1 MRSLILGFIFICFVQ
16 PLWGQDNLSK
26 IYETWNTI
34 AAEAEATITNTNAT
48 TISLEELRQELSRNR
63 TIFLDLR
70 KQGGTRLASL
80 KAQLAALGPEP
91 EDKKDESEDITE
103 RRAALKLQI
112 KTEEAPSREA
122 AEAFERANGL
132 ITEVDEIIRSR
143 QTAQLFELQKS
154 PLNPSL
160 LIRSFKGLG
169 LFIKSIRDELVDA
182 SETSPIKQSLLE
194 ILMWLVIAAL
204 LIWQGTFRVKRTLT
218 SIFSSENEWQVTAK
232 ARLGQFLPFVSSIL
246 ALISIYYAFILL
258 LPGAAGSVLVCGLA
272 MFVGLGLAGRW
283 LSKAIFSGD
292 EANEALFKMIDNNA
306 DTAVRNVGLLGWVL
320 GAFILLDNV
329 YAQSSNPDDL
339 ILVPNFLLVIIA
351 SIALYRF
358 AGIANT
364 FEQNRGLDGDL
375 SFRQMSLRFL
385 SRIVRLI
392 SVVGPIIA
400 AIGYYQASVA
410 LVYPIIETL
419 FALGIVLI
427 AHTYFS
433 EFLNITWSKDE
444 KDNTLTAGFL
454 RTLIGIILI
463 CVAIPCIA
471 LFWGA
476 RTTDLTEFWNW
487 LQNGFQFGDT
497 RLTPVNLITFVV
509 IFVLG
514 YMLTKLIQR
523 GLKDSILPNTR
534 LDAGGKNA
542 VLAVTSYFGIF
553 VVAMISI
560 TAAGIDL
567 SGLAIVAGALSVGIG
582 FGLQAIVSNFVS
594 GIILLI
600 ERPIK
605 QGDWVEVGGYSGYVR
620 SINVRSTMIDTF
632 DRATVVVPNSDLI
645 AGTVTNWTHNSDNGR
660 VIVPVGVAYGSDPR
674 NVEKI
679 LQEIAESHP
688 RILPGSTPS
697 VVFKQFGADSMDFE
711 IRVIL
716 QDVNYLLSVKSE
728 MNYEIFKRFK
738 EEGIEIPFAQR
749 DIHLRDIDKLTEAIK
764 GKSKK

>member
-1 MRSLILGFIFICFVQ
+1 MRSTLLGFIFILFVQ
-16 PLWGQDNLSK
+16 PLWGQNNSSE
-26 IYETWNTI
+26 IYEDWNLF
-34 AAEAEATITNTNAT
+34 ASQAEVILANDTSSSL
-48 TISLEELRQELSRNR
+48 SLEELRVELSRSR
-63 TIFLDLR
+63 SVFLNLR
-70 KQGGTRLASL
+70 EQGGTRLTSL
-80 KAQLAALGPEP
+80 KAQLTALGPEASDG
-91 EDKKDESEDITE
+91 EDESSEITE
-103 RRAALKLQI
+103 RRKELKLQI
-112 KTEEAPSREA
+112 KLEQAPSREA

-132 ITEVDEIIRSR
+132 IAEVDEIIRAR
-143 QTAQLFELQKS
+143 QAAQLFELRVS

-160 LIRSFKGLG
+160 IMNSVKDLRASLSSIKTEVSEARS
-169 LFIKSIRDELVDA
+169 SA
-182 SETSPIKQSLLE
+182 SQNILQL
-194 ILMWLVIAAL
+194 LMWFFIATL
-204 LIWQGTFRVKRTLT
+204 LIWQGTLRIKKTLN
-218 SIFSSENEWQVTAK
+218 SIFSSDNEWQLMVK
-232 ARLGQFLPFVSSIL
+232 SRLNQLLPFASTIL
-246 ALISIYYAFILL
+246 AATSIYYGLKLILL
-258 LPGAAGSVLVCGLA
+258 GPSGTTLVCGLYMVIA
-272 MFVGLGLAGRW
+272 LGLAGRW
-283 LSKAIFSGD
+283 LSKVIFSGD
-292 EANEALFKMIDNNA
+292 ELNEPLFKMADNNA
-306 DTAVRNVGLLGWVL
+306 DTAVNNVGLLGWVL
-320 GAFILLDNV
+320 GTFFLFKNLFALNSNENNFIL
-329 YAQSSNPDDL
+329 A
-339 ILVPNFLLVIIA
+339 PNFLLIIIA
-351 SIALYRF
+351 SVALFRF
-358 AGIANT
+358 AGIANK

-385 SRIVRLI
+385 ARIIKLI
-392 SVVGPIIA
+392 SIVGPIIA
-400 AIGYYQASVA
+400 AIGYYEASIA

-419 FALGIVLI
+419 LALGVVLI
-427 AHTYFS
+427 AHTYAS
-433 EFLNITWSKDE
+433 ELLNITLSRDE
-444 KDNTLTAGFL
+444 GENTLTAGFL

-463 CVAIPCIA
+463 CIAIPCIA

-487 LQNGFQFGDT
+487 LQNGFQFGDA
-497 RLTPVNLITFVV
+497 RLTPTNLITFVV

-514 YMLTKLIQR
+514 YMITKLIQR

-553 VVAMISI
+553 VVAMIAI

-632 DRATVVVPNSDLI
+632 DRATVIVPNSDLI

-674 NVEKI
+674 RVEEV
-679 LQEIAESHP
+679 LREIAESHP

-716 QDVNYLLSVKSE
+716 TDVNYLLSVKSE

-749 DIHLRDIDKLTEAIK
+749 DIHLRDIDKLTDALS

>member
-1 MRSLILGFIFICFVQ
+1 
-16 PLWGQDNLSK
+16 
-26 IYETWNTI
+26 
-34 AAEAEATITNTNAT
+34 
-48 TISLEELRQELSRNR
+48 
-63 TIFLDLR
+63 
-70 KQGGTRLASL
+70 
-80 KAQLAALGPEP
+80 
-91 EDKKDESEDITE
+91 
-103 RRAALKLQI
+103 
-112 KTEEAPSREA
+112 
-122 AEAFERANGL
+122 
-132 ITEVDEIIRSR
+132 
-143 QTAQLFELQKS
+143 
-154 PLNPSL
+154 
-160 LIRSFKGLG
+160 
-169 LFIKSIRDELVDA
+169 
-182 SETSPIKQSLLE
+182 
-194 ILMWLVIAAL
+194 MWFFIAAL
-204 LIWQGTFRVKRTLT
+204 LIWQGTLRIKKTLN
-218 SIFSSENEWQVTAK
+218 SIFSSDNEWQLMVK
-232 ARLGQFLPFVSSIL
+232 SRLNQLLPFASTIL
-246 ALISIYYAFILL
+246 AATSIYYGLKLILL
-258 LPGAAGSVLVCGLA
+258 GPSGTTLVCGLYMVIA
-272 MFVGLGLAGRW
+272 LGLAGRW
-283 LSKAIFSGD
+283 LSKVIFSGD
-292 EANEALFKMIDNNA
+292 ELNEPLFKMADNNA
-306 DTAVRNVGLLGWVL
+306 DTAVTNVGLLGWVL
-320 GAFILLDNV
+320 GAFFLFKDIFALNSNENNFIL
-329 YAQSSNPDDL
+329 A
-339 ILVPNFLLVIIA
+339 PNFLLIIIA
-351 SIALYRF
+351 SVALFRF
-358 AGIANT
+358 AGIANK

-375 SFRQMSLRFL
+375 SFRQMALRFL
-385 SRIVRLI
+385 ARIIKLI
-392 SVVGPIIA
+392 SIVGPVIA
-400 AIGYYQASVA
+400 AIGYYEASIA

-419 FALGIVLI
+419 LALGVVLI
-427 AHTYFS
+427 AHTYAS
-433 EFLNITWSKDE
+433 EFLNITLSRDE
-444 KDNTLTAGFL
+444 GENTLTAGFL

-463 CVAIPCIA
+463 CIAIPCIA

-487 LQNGFQFGDT
+487 LQNGFQFGDA
-497 RLTPVNLITFVV
+497 RLTPTNLITFVV

-514 YMLTKLIQR
+514 YMITKLIQR

-553 VVAMISI
+553 VVAMIAI

-605 QGDWVEVGGYSGYVR
+605 QGDWVDVGGYSGYVR

-632 DRATVVVPNSDLI
+632 DRATVIVPNSDLI

-674 NVEKI
+674 RVEEV
-679 LQEIAESHP
+679 LREIAESHP

-716 QDVNYLLSVKSE
+716 TDVNYLLSVKSE

-749 DIHLRDIDKLTEAIK
+749 DIHLRDIDKLTDALS

>member
-1 MRSLILGFIFICFVQ
+1 MRSILLGFIFICFVQ
-16 PLWGQDNLSK
+16 PLWGQGDTK
-26 IYETWNTI
+26 EIYEDW
-34 AAEAEATITNTNAT
+34 NAT
-48 TISLEELRQELSRNR
+48 AYQAELILANDASTTVSLEALRVKLSRSR
-63 TIFLDLR
+63 SIFLDLR
-70 KQGGTRLASL
+70 EQGSTRLTSL

-91 EDKKDESEDITE
+91 SENDEEQSKITE
-103 RRAALKLQI
+103 RRSALKLQI
-112 KTEEAPSREA
+112 KVEEAPSREA

-132 ITEVDEIIRSR
+132 IAEVDEIVRAR
-143 QTAQLFELQKS
+143 QAAQLFELRKS

-160 LIRSFKGLG
+160 LIGSMKAVVTFVLSTK
-169 LFIKSIRDELVDA
+169 DEYFETKTSA
-182 SETSPIKQSLLE
+182 SKNLLA
-194 ILMWLVIAAL
+194 ILMWLFFAAL
-204 LIWQGTFRVKRTLT
+204 LIWQGTFRIKKILN
-218 SIFSSENEWQVTAK
+218 SILSSENEWQLMVK
-232 ARLGQFLPFVSSIL
+232 SRLSQLLPFGAMIL
-246 ALISIYYAFILL
+246 AVTSVYYALKL
-258 LPGAAGSVLVCGLA
+258 VLPGSNGTVLLCGLYMVIA
-272 MFVGLGLAGRW
+272 FGLSGSW

-292 EANEALFKMIDNNA
+292 ELNEPLFKMADNNA
-306 DTAVRNVGLLGWVL
+306 DTAVNTVGLLGWVL
-320 GAFILLDNV
+320 GAFFLLENVFLQNVGDNNFII
-329 YAQSSNPDDL
+329 A
-339 ILVPNFLLVIIA
+339 PNFLLIIIS
-351 SIALYRF
+351 SIALFRF
-358 AGIANT
+358 AGIANK

-385 SRIVRLI
+385 ARIIKLI
-392 SVVGPIIA
+392 SIVGPLIA
-400 AIGYYQASVA
+400 AIGYYEASVA

-419 FALGIVLI
+419 LALGIVLI
-427 AHTYFS
+427 AYTYSS
-433 EFLNITWSKDE
+433 EFLNITVNKDANE
-444 KDNTLTAGFL
+444 NTLTAGFL

-463 CVAIPCIA
+463 CIAIPCIA

-487 LQNGFQFGDT
+487 LQNGFQFGDA
-497 RLTPVNLITFVV
+497 RLTPTNLITFVV

-514 YMLTKLIQR
+514 YMITKLIQR
-523 GLKDSILPNTR
+523 GLKDSVLPNTR

-674 NVEKI
+674 RVEVV
-679 LQEIAESHP
+679 LREIAESHP

-716 QDVNYLLSVKSE
+716 TDVNYLLSVKSE

-749 DIHLRDIDKLTEAIK
+749 DIHLRDIDKLTDALK
-764 GKSKK
+764 GNYKK

>member
-1 MRSLILGFIFICFVQ
+1 MLIL
-16 PLWGQDNLSK
+16 P
-26 IYETWNTI
+26 
-34 AAEAEATITNTNAT
+34 
-48 TISLEELRQELSRNR
+48 
-63 TIFLDLR
+63 
-70 KQGGTRLASL
+70 
-80 KAQLAALGPEP
+80 
-91 EDKKDESEDITE
+91 
-103 RRAALKLQI
+103 
-112 KTEEAPSREA
+112 
-122 AEAFERANGL
+122 L
-132 ITEVDEIIRSR
+132 IT
-143 QTAQLFELQKS
+143 L
-154 PLNPSL
+154 
-160 LIRSFKGLG
+160 
-169 LFIKSIRDELVDA
+169 
-182 SETSPIKQSLLE
+182 
-194 ILMWLVIAAL
+194 
-204 LIWQGTFRVKRTLT
+204 
-218 SIFSSENEWQVTAK
+218 
-232 ARLGQFLPFVSSIL
+232 
-246 ALISIYYAFILL
+246 
-258 LPGAAGSVLVCGLA
+258 
-272 MFVGLGLAGRW
+272 
-283 LSKAIFSGD
+283 
-292 EANEALFKMIDNNA
+292 
-306 DTAVRNVGLLGWVL
+306 GLLGWVL
-320 GAFILLDNV
+320 GAFFLFKNVFALNSNENNFIL
-329 YAQSSNPDDL
+329 A
-339 ILVPNFLLVIIA
+339 PNFLLIIIA
-351 SIALYRF
+351 SVALFRF
-358 AGIANT
+358 AGIANK

-385 SRIVRLI
+385 ARIIKLI
-392 SVVGPIIA
+392 SIVGPVIA
-400 AIGYYQASVA
+400 AIGYYEASIA

-419 FALGIVLI
+419 LALGVVLI
-427 AHTYFS
+427 AHTYAS
-433 EFLNITWSKDE
+433 ELLNITWSRDE
-444 KDNTLTAGFL
+444 GENTLTAGFL

-463 CVAIPCIA
+463 CIAIPCIA

-487 LQNGFQFGDT
+487 LQNGFQFGDA
-497 RLTPVNLITFVV
+497 RLTPTNLITFVV

-514 YMLTKLIQR
+514 YMITKLIQR

-553 VVAMISI
+553 VVAMIAI

-605 QGDWVEVGGYSGYVR
+605 QGDWVDVGGYSGYVR

-632 DRATVVVPNSDLI
+632 DRATVIVPNSDLI

-674 NVEKI
+674 RVEEV
-679 LQEIAESHP
+679 LREIAESHP

-716 QDVNYLLSVKSE
+716 TDVNYLLSVKSE

-749 DIHLRDIDKLTEAIK
+749 DIHLRDIDKLTDALIWKIKEMTLPLFGEDAYLKEAP
-764 GKSKK
+764 GKNHCAFW

>member
-1 MRSLILGFIFICFVQ
+1 MRSTLLGFIFILFVQ
-16 PLWGQDNLSK
+16 PLWGQNNSSE
-26 IYETWNTI
+26 IYEDWNSF
-34 AAEAEATITNTNAT
+34 ASQAEMILANDASSSV
-48 TISLEELRQELSRNR
+48 SLEELRVELSRSR
-63 TIFLDLR
+63 SIFFNLR
-70 KQGGTRLASL
+70 EQGGTRLTSL
-80 KAQLAALGPEP
+80 KAQLAALGPEA
-91 EDKKDESEDITE
+91 SEDEEESSEIVD
-103 RRAALKLQI
+103 RRKVLKLQI
-112 KTEEAPSREA
+112 KLEEAPSREA

-132 ITEVDEIIRSR
+132 IAEVDEIIRAR
-143 QTAQLFELQKS
+143 QAAQLFELRKS

-160 LIRSFKGLG
+160 IISSVKDLGVSISSITTEVSEARS
-169 LFIKSIRDELVDA
+169 S
-182 SETSPIKQSLLE
+182 TSQNILQ
-194 ILMWLVIAAL
+194 ILMWFFIAAL
-204 LIWQGTFRVKRTLT
+204 LIWQGTLRIKQTLN
-218 SIFSSENEWQVTAK
+218 SIFSSDNEWQLMVK
-232 ARLGQFLPFVSSIL
+232 SRLSQLLPFASMIL
-246 ALISIYYAFILL
+246 AATSVYYGLKLL
-258 LPGAAGSVLVCGLA
+258 LSGQSGTALMCGLYMVIA
-272 MFVGLGLAGRW
+272 LGLAGRW
-283 LSKAIFSGD
+283 LSKVIFSGD
-292 EANEALFKMIDNNA
+292 ELNEPLFKMADNNA
-306 DTAVRNVGLLGWVL
+306 DTAVNNVGLLGWVL
-320 GAFILLDNV
+320 GAFFLFENIYSLNSSENNFIL
-329 YAQSSNPDDL
+329 A
-339 ILVPNFLLVIIA
+339 PNFLLIIIA
-351 SIALYRF
+351 SVALFRF
-358 AGIANT
+358 AGIANK

-385 SRIVRLI
+385 ARIIKLI
-392 SVVGPIIA
+392 SIVGPVIA
-400 AIGYYQASVA
+400 AIGYYEASIA

-419 FALGIVLI
+419 LALGIVLI
-427 AHTYFS
+427 AHTYAS
-433 EFLNITWSKDE
+433 ELLNITWNKDE
-444 KDNTLTAGFL
+444 GENTLTAGFL

-463 CVAIPCIA
+463 CIAIPCIA

-487 LQNGFQFGDT
+487 LQNGFQFGDA
-497 RLTPVNLITFVV
+497 RLTPTNLITFVV

-514 YMLTKLIQR
+514 YMITKLIQR

-553 VVAMISI
+553 VVAMIAI

-605 QGDWVEVGGYSGYVR
+605 QGDWVDVGGYSGYVR

-632 DRATVVVPNSDLI
+632 DRATVIVPNSDLI

-674 NVEKI
+674 RVEEV
-679 LQEIAESHP
+679 LREIAESHP

-716 QDVNYLLSVKSE
+716 TDVNYLLSVKSE

-749 DIHLRDIDKLTEAIK
+749 DIHLRDIDKLTDALS

>member
-1 MRSLILGFIFICFVQ
+1 MNSVKDLG
-16 PLWGQDNLSK
+16 
-26 IYETWNTI
+26 
-34 AAEAEATITNTNAT
+34 
-48 TISLEELRQELSRNR
+48 
-63 TIFLDLR
+63 
-70 KQGGTRLASL
+70 ASL
-80 KAQLAALGPEP
+80 
-91 EDKKDESEDITE
+91 SS
-103 RRAALKLQI
+103 I
-112 KTEEAPSREA
+112 KTEVSEA
-122 AEAFERANGL
+122 
-132 ITEVDEIIRSR
+132 RSSAS
-143 QTAQLFELQKS
+143 QNILQ
-154 PLNPSL
+154 
-160 LIRSFKGLG
+160 
-169 LFIKSIRDELVDA
+169 
-182 SETSPIKQSLLE
+182 
-194 ILMWLVIAAL
+194 ILMWFFIAAL
-204 LIWQGTFRVKRTLT
+204 LIWQGTLRIKKTLN
-218 SIFSSENEWQVTAK
+218 SIFSSDNEWQLMVK
-232 ARLGQFLPFVSSIL
+232 SRLNQLLPFASTIL
-246 ALISIYYAFILL
+246 AATSIYYGLKLILL
-258 LPGAAGSVLVCGLA
+258 GPSGTTLVCGLYMVIA
-272 MFVGLGLAGRW
+272 LGLAGRW
-283 LSKAIFSGD
+283 LSKVIFSGD
-292 EANEALFKMIDNNA
+292 ELNEPLFKMADNNA
-306 DTAVRNVGLLGWVL
+306 DTAVNNVGLLGWVL
-320 GAFILLDNV
+320 GAFFLFKNLFALNSNENNFIL
-329 YAQSSNPDDL
+329 A
-339 ILVPNFLLVIIA
+339 PNFLLIIIA
-351 SIALYRF
+351 SVALFRF
-358 AGIANT
+358 AGIANK

-385 SRIVRLI
+385 ARIIKLI
-392 SVVGPIIA
+392 SIVGPIIA
-400 AIGYYQASVA
+400 AIGYYEASIA

-419 FALGIVLI
+419 LALGVVLI
-427 AHTYFS
+427 AHTYAS
-433 EFLNITWSKDE
+433 ELLNITLSRDE
-444 KDNTLTAGFL
+444 GENTLTAGFL

-463 CVAIPCIA
+463 CIAIPCIA

-487 LQNGFQFGDT
+487 LQNGFQFGDA
-497 RLTPVNLITFVV
+497 RLTPTNLITFVV

-514 YMLTKLIQR
+514 YMITKLIQR

-553 VVAMISI
+553 VVAMIAI

-605 QGDWVEVGGYSGYVR
+605 QGDWVDVGGYSGYVR

-632 DRATVVVPNSDLI
+632 DRATVIVPNSDLI

-674 NVEKI
+674 RVEEV
-679 LQEIAESHP
+679 LREIAESHP

-716 QDVNYLLSVKSE
+716 TDVNYLLSVKSE

-749 DIHLRDIDKLTEAIK
+749 DIHLRDIDKLTDALS

>member
-1 MRSLILGFIFICFVQ
+1 MRSTLLGFIFILFVQ
-16 PLWGQDNLSK
+16 PLWGQNNSSE
-26 IYETWNTI
+26 IYEDWNSF
-34 AAEAEATITNTNAT
+34 ASQAEMILANDASSSV
-48 TISLEELRQELSRNR
+48 SLEELRVELSRSR
-63 TIFLDLR
+63 SIFFNLR
-70 KQGGTRLASL
+70 EQGGTRLTSL
-80 KAQLAALGPEP
+80 KAQLAALGPEA
-91 EDKKDESEDITE
+91 SEDEEESSEIVE
-103 RRAALKLQI
+103 RRKVLKLQI
-112 KTEEAPSREA
+112 KLEEAPSREA

-132 ITEVDEIIRSR
+132 IAEVDEIIRAR
-143 QTAQLFELQKS
+143 QAAQLFELRKS

-160 LIRSFKGLG
+160 IISSVKDLGVSISSITTEVSEARS
-169 LFIKSIRDELVDA
+169 S
-182 SETSPIKQSLLE
+182 TSQNILQ
-194 ILMWLVIAAL
+194 ILMWFFIAAL
-204 LIWQGTFRVKRTLT
+204 LIWQGTLRIKQTLN
-218 SIFSSENEWQVTAK
+218 SIFSSDNEWQLMVK
-232 ARLGQFLPFVSSIL
+232 SRLSQLLPFASTIL
-246 ALISIYYAFILL
+246 AATSVYYGLKLL
-258 LPGAAGSVLVCGLA
+258 LSGPSGTALMCGLYMVIA
-272 MFVGLGLAGRW
+272 LGLAGRW
-283 LSKAIFSGD
+283 LSKVIFSGD
-292 EANEALFKMIDNNA
+292 ELNEPLFKMADNNA
-306 DTAVRNVGLLGWVL
+306 DTAVNNVGLLGWVL
-320 GAFILLDNV
+320 GAFFLFENIYSLNSSENNFIL
-329 YAQSSNPDDL
+329 A
-339 ILVPNFLLVIIA
+339 PNFLLIIIA
-351 SIALYRF
+351 SVALFRF
-358 AGIANT
+358 AGIANK

-385 SRIVRLI
+385 ARIIKLI
-392 SVVGPIIA
+392 SIVGPVIA
-400 AIGYYQASVA
+400 AIGYYEASIA

-419 FALGIVLI
+419 LALGIVLI
-427 AHTYFS
+427 AHTYAS
-433 EFLNITWSKDE
+433 ELLNITWNKDE
-444 KDNTLTAGFL
+444 GENTLTAGFL
-454 RTLIGIILI
+454 RTLIGVILI
-463 CVAIPCIA
+463 CIAIPCIA

-487 LQNGFQFGDT
+487 LQNGFQFGDA
-497 RLTPVNLITFVV
+497 RLTPTNLITFVV

-514 YMLTKLIQR
+514 YMITKLIQR

-553 VVAMISI
+553 VVAMIAI
-560 TAAGIDL
+560 TSAGIDL

-605 QGDWVEVGGYSGYVR
+605 QGDWVDVGGYSGYVR

-632 DRATVVVPNSDLI
+632 DRATVIVPNSDLI

-674 NVEKI
+674 RVEEV
-679 LQEIAESHP
+679 LREIAESHP

-716 QDVNYLLSVKSE
+716 TDVNYLLSVKSE

-749 DIHLRDIDKLTEAIK
+749 DIHLRDIDKLTDALS

>member
-1 MRSLILGFIFICFVQ
+1 MRSTLLGFIFILFVQ
-16 PLWGQDNLSK
+16 PLWGQNNSSE
-26 IYETWNTI
+26 IYEDWNLF
-34 AAEAEATITNTNAT
+34 ASQAEVILANDTSSSL
-48 TISLEELRQELSRNR
+48 SLEELRVELSRSR
-63 TIFLDLR
+63 SVFLNLR
-70 KQGGTRLASL
+70 EQGGTRLTSL
-80 KAQLAALGPEP
+80 KAQLAALGPVTSDGE
-91 EDKKDESEDITE
+91 DESSEITE
-103 RRAALKLQI
+103 RRKELKLQI
-112 KTEEAPSREA
+112 KLEQAPSREA

-132 ITEVDEIIRSR
+132 IAEVDEIIRAR
-143 QTAQLFELQKS
+143 QAAQLFELRVS

-160 LIRSFKGLG
+160 IMNSVKDLGASLSSIKTEVSEARS
-169 LFIKSIRDELVDA
+169 SA
-182 SETSPIKQSLLE
+182 SQNILQ
-194 ILMWLVIAAL
+194 ILMWFFIAAL
-204 LIWQGTFRVKRTLT
+204 LIWQGTLRIKKTLN
-218 SIFSSENEWQVTAK
+218 SIFSSDNEWQLMVK
-232 ARLGQFLPFVSSIL
+232 SRLNQLLPFASTIL
-246 ALISIYYAFILL
+246 AATSIYYGLKLILL
-258 LPGAAGSVLVCGLA
+258 GPSGATLVCGLYMVIA
-272 MFVGLGLAGRW
+272 LGLAGRW
-283 LSKAIFSGD
+283 LSKVIFSGD
-292 EANEALFKMIDNNA
+292 ELNEPLFKMADNNA
-306 DTAVRNVGLLGWVL
+306 DTAVNNVGLLGWVL
-320 GAFILLDNV
+320 GAFFLFKNIFALNSNENNFIL
-329 YAQSSNPDDL
+329 A
-339 ILVPNFLLVIIA
+339 PNFLLIIIA
-351 SIALYRF
+351 SVALFRF
-358 AGIANT
+358 AGIANK

-385 SRIVRLI
+385 ARIIKLI
-392 SVVGPIIA
+392 SIVGPVIA
-400 AIGYYQASVA
+400 AIGYYEASIA

-419 FALGIVLI
+419 LALGVVLI
-427 AHTYFS
+427 AHTYAS
-433 EFLNITWSKDE
+433 ELLNITWSRDE
-444 KDNTLTAGFL
+444 GENTLTAGFL

-463 CVAIPCIA
+463 CIAIPCIA

-487 LQNGFQFGDT
+487 LQNGFQFGDA
-497 RLTPVNLITFVV
+497 RLTPTNLITFVV

-514 YMLTKLIQR
+514 YMITKLIQR

-553 VVAMISI
+553 VVAMIAI

-605 QGDWVEVGGYSGYVR
+605 QGDWVDVGGYSGYVR

-632 DRATVVVPNSDLI
+632 DRATVIVPNSDLI

-674 NVEKI
+674 RVEEV
-679 LQEIAESHP
+679 LREIAESHP

-716 QDVNYLLSVKSE
+716 TDVNYLLSVKSE

-749 DIHLRDIDKLTEAIK
+749 DIHLRDIDKLTDALS

>member
-1 MRSLILGFIFICFVQ
+1 
-16 PLWGQDNLSK
+16 
-26 IYETWNTI
+26 
-34 AAEAEATITNTNAT
+34 
-48 TISLEELRQELSRNR
+48 
-63 TIFLDLR
+63 
-70 KQGGTRLASL
+70 
-80 KAQLAALGPEP
+80 
-91 EDKKDESEDITE
+91 
-103 RRAALKLQI
+103 
-112 KTEEAPSREA
+112 
-122 AEAFERANGL
+122 
-132 ITEVDEIIRSR
+132 
-143 QTAQLFELQKS
+143 
-154 PLNPSL
+154 
-160 LIRSFKGLG
+160 
-169 LFIKSIRDELVDA
+169 
-182 SETSPIKQSLLE
+182 
-194 ILMWLVIAAL
+194 L
-204 LIWQGTFRVKRTLT
+204 LIWQGTLRIKKTLN
-218 SIFSSENEWQVTAK
+218 SIFSSDNEWQLMVK
-232 ARLGQFLPFVSSIL
+232 SRLNQLLPFASTIL
-246 ALISIYYAFILL
+246 AATSIYYGLKLILL
-258 LPGAAGSVLVCGLA
+258 GPSGTTLVCGLYMVIA
-272 MFVGLGLAGRW
+272 LGLAGRW
-283 LSKAIFSGD
+283 LSKVIFSGD
-292 EANEALFKMIDNNA
+292 ELNEPLFKMADNNA
-306 DTAVRNVGLLGWVL
+306 DTAVNNVGLLGWVL
-320 GAFILLDNV
+320 GAFFLFKNVFALNSNENNFIL
-329 YAQSSNPDDL
+329 A
-339 ILVPNFLLVIIA
+339 PNFLLIIIA
-351 SIALYRF
+351 SVALFRF
-358 AGIANT
+358 AGIANK

-385 SRIVRLI
+385 ARIIKLI
-392 SVVGPIIA
+392 SIVGPVIA
-400 AIGYYQASVA
+400 AIGYYEASIA

-419 FALGIVLI
+419 LALGVVLI
-427 AHTYFS
+427 AHTYAS
-433 EFLNITWSKDE
+433 ELLNITWSRDE
-444 KDNTLTAGFL
+444 GENTLTAGFL

-463 CVAIPCIA
+463 CIAIPCIA

-487 LQNGFQFGDT
+487 LQNGFQFGDA
-497 RLTPVNLITFVV
+497 RLTPTNLITFVV

-514 YMLTKLIQR
+514 YMITKLIQR

-553 VVAMISI
+553 VVAMIAI

-605 QGDWVEVGGYSGYVR
+605 QGDWVDVGGYSGYVR

-632 DRATVVVPNSDLI
+632 DRATVIVPNSDLI

-674 NVEKI
+674 RVEEV
-679 LQEIAESHP
+679 LREIAESHP

-716 QDVNYLLSVKSE
+716 TDVNYLLSVKSE

-749 DIHLRDIDKLTEAIK
+749 DIHLRDIDKLTDALS

>member
-1 MRSLILGFIFICFVQ
+1 MRSLILGFIFIFFAQ
-16 PLWGQDNLSK
+16 PLLAESNINK
-26 IYETWNTI
+26 TYESWNTT
-34 AAEAEATITNTNAT
+34 AAEAEVIIANTNTS
-48 TISLEELRQELSRNR
+48 TILLEELRQELSKNR
-63 TIFLDLR
+63 SIFLDLR
-70 KQGGTRLASL
+70 EQGGTRLASL

-91 EDKKDESEDITE
+91 EDNKDESEDITE
-103 RRAALKLQI
+103 RRAALKQQI

-132 ITEVDEIIRSR
+132 IAEVDEIIRSR

-160 LIRSFKGLG
+160 LIRSFRGFG
-169 LFIKSIRDELVDA
+169 LFVKSIRDEVVEATDA
-182 SETSPIKQSLLE
+182 IKQSFLE

-204 LIWQGTFRVKRTLT
+204 LIWQGTFRIKRTLT
-218 SIFSSENEWQVTAK
+218 SIFLSENEWQVTAK

-246 ALISIYYAFILL
+246 ALLSIYYAFKLL
-258 LPGAAGSVLVCGLA
+258 LPGAAGSVIVCGLA
-272 MFVGLGLAGRW
+272 LFFGLGLAGRW

-329 YAQSSNPDDL
+329 YAQSSNSDDL

-385 SRIVRLI
+385 SRIIKLI
-392 SVVGPIIA
+392 SIVGPIIA

-419 FALGIVLI
+419 FVLGIVLI

-463 CVAIPCIA
+463 CAAIPCIA

-679 LQEIAESHP
+679 LREIAESHP

-764 GKSKK
+764 GK

>member
-1 MRSLILGFIFICFVQ
+1 MRSTLLGFIFILFVQ
-16 PLWGQDNLSK
+16 PLWGQNNSSE
-26 IYETWNTI
+26 IYEDWNVF
-34 AAEAEATITNTNAT
+34 ASQAEVTLANDTSSSL
-48 TISLEELRQELSRNR
+48 SLEELRVELSRSR
-63 TIFLDLR
+63 SIFLNLR
-70 KQGGTRLASL
+70 EQGGTRLTSL
-80 KAQLAALGPEP
+80 KAQLTALGPETSDG
-91 EDKKDESEDITE
+91 EDDSSEVTE
-103 RRAALKLQI
+103 RRKELKLQI
-112 KTEEAPSREA
+112 KLEQAPSREA

-132 ITEVDEIIRSR
+132 IAEVDEIIRAR
-143 QTAQLFELQKS
+143 QAAQLFELRES

-160 LIRSFKGLG
+160 IMNSVKDLGASLSSIMTEVSEARS
-169 LFIKSIRDELVDA
+169 LV
-182 SETSPIKQSLLE
+182 SQNILQ
-194 ILMWLVIAAL
+194 ILMWFFIAAL
-204 LIWQGTFRVKRTLT
+204 LIWQGTLRIKKTLN
-218 SIFSSENEWQVTAK
+218 SIFSSDNEWQLMVK
-232 ARLGQFLPFVSSIL
+232 SRLNQLLPFASTIL
-246 ALISIYYAFILL
+246 AATSIYYGLKLIVLG
-258 LPGAAGSVLVCGLA
+258 PSGATLVFGLYMVIA
-272 MFVGLGLAGRW
+272 LGLAGRW
-283 LSKAIFSGD
+283 LSKVIFSGD
-292 EANEALFKMIDNNA
+292 ELNEPLFKMADNNA
-306 DTAVRNVGLLGWVL
+306 DTAVNNVGLLGWVL
-320 GAFILLDNV
+320 GAFFLFKNIFVLNSTENNFIV
-329 YAQSSNPDDL
+329 T
-339 ILVPNFLLVIIA
+339 PNFLLIIIA
-351 SIALYRF
+351 SVALFRF
-358 AGIANT
+358 AGIANK

-385 SRIVRLI
+385 ARIIKLI
-392 SVVGPIIA
+392 SIVGPVIA
-400 AIGYYQASVA
+400 AIGYYEASIA

-419 FALGIVLI
+419 LALGVVLI
-427 AHTYFS
+427 AHTYAS
-433 EFLNITWSKDE
+433 ELLNITWSRDE
-444 KDNTLTAGFL
+444 GENTLTAGFL

-463 CVAIPCIA
+463 CIAIPCIA

-487 LQNGFQFGDT
+487 LQNGFQFGDA
-497 RLTPVNLITFVV
+497 RLTPTNLITFVV

-514 YMLTKLIQR
+514 YMITKLIQR

-553 VVAMISI
+553 VVAMIAI

-605 QGDWVEVGGYSGYVR
+605 QGDWVDVGGYSGYVR

-632 DRATVVVPNSDLI
+632 DRATVIVPNSDLI

-674 NVEKI
+674 RVEEV
-679 LQEIAESHP
+679 LREIAESHP
-688 RILPGSTPS
+688 RILTGSTPS

-716 QDVNYLLSVKSE
+716 TDVNYLLSVKSE

-749 DIHLRDIDKLTEAIK
+749 DIHLRDIDKLTDALS
-764 GKSKK
+764 GKLKK

>member
-1 MRSLILGFIFICFVQ
+1 MRSILFGFIFICFVQ
-16 PLWGQDNLSK
+16 PLWAQNNVTETYQEWNLIASK
-26 IYETWNTI
+26 
-34 AAEAEATITNTNAT
+34 AEEILANNGST
-48 TISLEELRQELSRNR
+48 TLSLEELRVELSESRS
-63 TIFLDLR
+63 TFLELR
-70 KQGGTRLASL
+70 EQGGTRLRSL
-80 KAQLAALGPEP
+80 KAQLEALGPEP
-91 EDKKDESEDITE
+91 AEDEVELIEISD
-103 RRAALKLQI
+103 RRTALKQQI
-112 KTEEAPSREA
+112 KLEEAPSREA
-122 AEAFERANGL
+122 AEAFARANGL
-132 ITEVDEIIRSR
+132 IAEVDEIIRAR
-143 QTAQLFELQKS
+143 QAAKLFELRKS

-160 LIRSFKGLG
+160 LVQSTKELG
-169 LFIKSIRDELVDA
+169 AFITLVRDETVAAKTLV
-182 SETSPIKQSLLE
+182 SQN
-194 ILMWLVIAAL
+194 ILQIFIWVFIAGL
-204 LIWQGTFRVKRTLT
+204 LIWQGNIRIKQILG
-218 SIFSSENEWQVTAK
+218 SIFSSENEWQLMAK
-232 ARLGQFLPFVSSIL
+232 SRLSQFLPFLSTIL
-246 ALISIYYAFILL
+246 AGTSVYYAIQLL
-258 LPGAAGSVLVCGLA
+258 LPGTNGGVLACGLF
-272 MFVGLGLAGRW
+272 MVFGLGIAGQW
-283 LSKAIFSGD
+283 LSKAIFAGD
-292 EANEALFKMIDNNA
+292 ELNEPLFKMADNNA
-306 DTAVRNVGLLGWVL
+306 VTAVNNVGLLGWVL
-320 GAFILLDNV
+320 GSFFLLENI
-329 YAQSSNPDDL
+329 YKQNISENNL
-339 ILVPNFLLVIIA
+339 ILVPNFLLIIVA
-351 SIALYRF
+351 SGALFRF
-358 AGIANT
+358 AGIANK
-364 FEQNRGLDGDL
+364 FEKNRGLDGDL

-385 SRIVRLI
+385 ARIIKLI
-392 SVVGPIIA
+392 SIVGPLIA
-400 AIGYYQASVA
+400 AIGYYEASVS

-427 AHTYFS
+427 AHAYFS

-444 KDNTLTAGFL
+444 SENTLTAGFL
-454 RTLIGIILI
+454 RTLIGVILI
-463 CVAIPCIA
+463 CVAIPSIA

-476 RTTDLTEFWNW
+476 RATDLTEFWNW

-497 RLTPVNLITFVV
+497 RLTPTNLITFVV

-514 YMLTKLIQR
+514 YMITKLIQR

-553 VVAMISI
+553 VVAMVAI

-674 NVEKI
+674 RVEEV
-679 LQEIAESHP
+679 LREIAESHP